1 MTIFK
6 RKKKKKKINVT
17 HAIPQEFFLCGNN
30 FFFPKKMAVV
40 KPLSL
45 PRGARRKKMSIL
57 RLPAGSC
64 SWCLQSRLYP
74 TYGESDIPSLPT
86 RALEQC
92 AASRHVK
99 YKLFSFPVAQK
110 TEIFDQPGATSQY
123 FLRAHS
129 HSIPWKKIMWTTVCL
144 ISFVCFFLSHW
155 KDLSFICTHTSIQ
168 YDSPYHMCP
177 CHSKS
182 LYYLYS
188 VNNAFLMPFIG
199 QEELLLIESI
209 LETAWS
215 CGINLPLVLR
225 PQRWLA
231 QSLGSMGW
239 YSGWILG
246 KNSS

>member
-1 MTIFK
+1 
-6 RKKKKKKINVT
+6 
-17 HAIPQEFFLCGNN
+17 
-30 FFFPKKMAVV
+30 MAVV

-64 SWCLQSRLYP
+64 SWCSQSRLYP

-110 TEIFDQPGATSQY
+110 TEIFDQPGATSRY

-144 ISFVCFFLSHW
+144 ISFVCFYLVKLTGKIWVLFALTLPFNTIVHIICALVIQNPSITYTVWIMPSLCHLLV
-155 KDLSFICTHTSIQ
+155 KKSF
-168 YDSPYHMCP
+168 
-177 CHSKS
+177 
-182 LYYLYS
+182 YLL
-188 VNNAFLMPFIG
+188 NPFWRQHG
-199 QEELLLIESI
+199 
-209 LETAWS
+209 
-215 CGINLPLVLR
+215 LV
-225 PQRWLA
+225 A
-231 QSLGSMGW
+231 
-239 YSGWILG
+239 
-246 KNSS
+246 